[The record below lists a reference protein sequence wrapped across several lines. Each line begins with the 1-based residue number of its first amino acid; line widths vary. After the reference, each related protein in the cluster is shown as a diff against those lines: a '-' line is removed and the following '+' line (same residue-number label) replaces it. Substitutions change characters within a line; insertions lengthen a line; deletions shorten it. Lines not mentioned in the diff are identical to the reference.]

1 MHFYFSY
8 KDRELR
14 VNDRWHK
21 KFATRATECFWPLI
35 LSKYLMWG
43 FFLSFSKSRA
53 STLSLNAHRMN
64 ENEQNQH
71 KSTGNIAT
79 VHWLYWMT
87 CVFSIDE
94 IGSRLFPLKTLTLT
108 YNCSL
113 IDFHID
119 SCLSPHSLLKQKIS
133 LCTCI
138 LTSFNMN
145 EHLIANFS
153 FQQRGVVNLL

>member
-8 KDRELR
+8 KDRELH

-35 LSKYLMWG
+35 LSKYLLWG
-43 FFLSFSKSRA
+43 FFWSFSKSRA

-71 KSTGNIAT
+71 KSTGNVAT

-119 SCLSPHSLLKQKIS
+119 SCLSPHSLLKQ
-133 LCTCI
+133 
-138 LTSFNMN
+138 NMYFDIVQY
-145 EHLIANFS
+145 EWTFDC
-153 FQQRGVVNLL
+153 